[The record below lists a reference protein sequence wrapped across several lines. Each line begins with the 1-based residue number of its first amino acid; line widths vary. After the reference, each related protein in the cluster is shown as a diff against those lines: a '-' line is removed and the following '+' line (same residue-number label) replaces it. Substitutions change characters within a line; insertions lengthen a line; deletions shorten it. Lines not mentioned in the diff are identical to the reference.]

1 VTSKDQVSV
10 RPLYRL
16 DDFCAE
22 FGLPRSIAYSEMR
35 AGNLLTF
42 KIGGRRMVRGEDA
55 LAWRD
60 RHFTEAH
67 AAQPA
72 S

>member
-1 VTSKDQVSV
+1 MSKDQITV

-22 FGLPRSIAYSEMR
+22 FGLPRSIAYGEMR
-35 AGNLLTF
+35 AGRLTTF

-60 RHFTEAH
+60 RYFAESQ
-67 AAQPA
+67 AAPQA
-72 S
+72 A